1 MKLVIYAN
9 LTVIVYVAPV
19 ELLLMH
25 HNASTTYVVTRH
37 HICGKN
43 HRNIDTSFVSLEAN
57 PSHRTKTKTEIKF
70 VFVFVSKKL
79 DHQAV

>member
-43 HRNIDTSFVSLEAN
+43 HRNIDTSIVYC
-57 PSHRTKTKTEIKF
+57 TVQIKI
-70 VFVFVSKKL
+70 
-79 DHQAV
+79 DTRMN